1 MEPLVLFAIMALF
14 LFGPRRGG
22 GMPSPL
28 AMMAGAAFMLWMLA
42 AFVLGWSF
50 SAIFGHIPQ
59 P

>member
-1 MEPLVLFAIMALF
+1 MELVVLFVIMAL
-14 LFGPRRGG
+14 LVFGPRRGG

-28 AMMAGAAFMLWMLA
+28 ALTAGTAFLLWMLA
-42 AFVLGWSF
+42 AVALGWSW

>member
-1 MEPLVLFAIMALF
+1 MEPVVLFAIMALL

-28 AMMAGAAFMLWMLA
+28 AMAAGAVFLVWMLA
-42 AFVLGWSF
+42 AFALGWSW